1 MSKGTRGLGLVTV
14 AGGGPREELAEW
26 VVLLLFTVAAC
37 SSDGRG
43 TFSHSVLDLLHPLL
57 GCAGPGGCVDVDGLV
72 ALDVELPVL
81 RDVDAP
87 PPPGGA

>member
-26 VVLLLFTVAAC
+26 VVLLLCC